1 MDPNVCCIPLNN
13 GKIKRNR
20 CYVHMYVY
28 ILTYNYLIK
37 FFMQQAE
44 LIALERTSL
53 LALRQDHEA
62 FFKFTSGLDAAA
74 RERLE
79 SENIRLTKVHEQIGT
94 KERELYE
101 MFRKDQVLYQI
112 NFLL

>member
-1 MDPNVCCIPLNN
+1 MF
-13 GKIKRNR
+13 
-20 CYVHMYVY
+20 VY
-28 ILTYNYLIK
+28 ILTCNNFI
-37 FFMQQAE
+37 QQAE
-44 LIALERTSL
+44 LIALEKTSL

-79 SENIRLTKVHEQIGT
+79 SENIRLTKEHERIGT

-101 MFRKDQVLYQI
+101 MFRKDQVVYQI
-112 NFLL
+112 NFLLQFDY